1 MGQRIGISRPESTG
15 ATTSRPEPY
24 AVTSGASRRSQNKS
38 SVTSKIFI
46 LGRLQIRLWI
56 MIIPK
61 GYERMPLVKLLKN
74 KESNKKESEDDSYL
88 SL

>member
-1 MGQRIGISRPESTG
+1 
-15 ATTSRPEPY
+15 
-24 AVTSGASRRSQNKS
+24 
-38 SVTSKIFI
+38 
-46 LGRLQIRLWI
+46 